1 MRKAIYERTASVSEE
16 KLLHRKRSVVVGM
29 SYGSAA
35 RTTHR
40 EARSDA
46 HRAGMGV
53 VFVAAASCLLAAS
66 LLLGGI
72 GREPLALLSSGIV
85 QGSSGTEAVLT
96 GRDFVPFGSQGSAK
110 MTATAK
116 RQL

>member
-1 MRKAIYERTASVSEE
+1 MRKAKCRRWFFSREQLPGEASFE
-16 KLLHRKRSVVVGM
+16 GM
-29 SYGSAA
+29 AYGSAGPA
-35 RTTHR
+35 TTHR
-40 EARSDA
+40 EVRSEA

-53 VFVAAASCLLAAS
+53 VFVAAASCLLAAT